1 MAERPWG
8 FESLLSQI
16 SPLPTSPA
24 EARGAGGRLPCL
36 DAQPIDRMKTEF
48 VDVSDTRK
56 SLVVEIPS
64 TVVDAEIDRVAR
76 DYSKAARIPGFR
88 PGKVPSKVVKQRFRE
103 QILHD
108 VAHGLIPRA
117 VDDALR
123 ERGVE
128 PVDTPDIRDV
138 IVQEGQ
144 PLKFTASF
152 ETVPAFEP
160 GAYGSVQLRRP
171 EAVLEPDA
179 VDRALEHLRERAA
192 RYEAVEGRGVEPGD
206 TVVLD
211 LLRELPGEEED
222 RHEDVSIDVGSPAN
236 PPGLDD
242 ELAGLQPGDGKTFT
256 LRYPDDYANTDLAG
270 TSVAYSVTIKG
281 VKRRAIPELDD
292 EFARDVGDF
301 ENLAALRARLEQD
314 LRREAELKAERE
326 VRGELL
332 KQIASWISFD
342 VPEALVER
350 ELDRRM
356 EEFARRLL
364 DQRIDPRQA
373 DIDWAAFRQGQ
384 REAAREA
391 VAGALVLDEVARR
404 EGLSVSEPE
413 VEAELARYGERTRR
427 TAAAVRARLE
437 KEGGISRLYAG
448 LRREKAVDF
457 LRSRA
462 TIVDG

>member
-1 MAERPWG
+1 
-8 FESLLSQI
+8 
-16 SPLPTSPA
+16 
-24 EARGAGGRLPCL
+24 
-36 DAQPIDRMKTEF
+36 MKTEF

-171 EAVLEPDA
+171 EVVLEPDA

-301 ENLAALRARLEQD
+301 ENLSALRARLEQD

-332 KQIASWISFD
+332 KQIASWITFD

-413 VEAELARYGERTRR
+413 VDAELARYGERTGR